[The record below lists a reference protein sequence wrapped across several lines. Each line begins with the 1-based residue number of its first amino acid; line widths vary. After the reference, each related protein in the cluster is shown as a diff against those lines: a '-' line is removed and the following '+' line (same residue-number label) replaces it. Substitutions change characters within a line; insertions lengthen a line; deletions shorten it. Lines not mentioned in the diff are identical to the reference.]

1 MQHFVQICPALI
13 TAAKKWTR
21 LCIVS
26 GESNAFDEI
35 VSNEIEAAVA
45 FNEAAGALIDTFVIL
60 RSYLT

>member
-26 GESNAFDEI
+26 GKLNAFDEI
-35 VSNEIEAAVA
+35 VANEIEAAVA
-45 FNEAAGALIDTFVIL
+45 LNEAAGALIDTFVTL
-60 RSYLT
+60 RSFLK